1 VLVAIKHALNHAN
14 VLKVTPVPEFNQ
26 LKLNPAANGQSGQT
40 GQHVPTPVGLDNNL
54 EPVYVF
60 VLPPPPLLVQVVG
73 IIAVVMVVMMVRVEV
88 MVGKEMKW
96 EKVRKIVN
104 LHLPLHLP
112 LSL

>member
-1 VLVAIKHALNHAN
+1 
-14 VLKVTPVPEFNQ
+14 
-26 LKLNPAANGQSGQT
+26 
-40 GQHVPTPVGLDNNL
+40 
-54 EPVYVF
+54 
-60 VLPPPPLLVQVVG
+60 
-73 IIAVVMVVMMVRVEV
+73 MMVRVEV